1 MNCIARSSGTLTMFF
16 SSKYC
21 SLVTAVQEHITSCC
35 FGKKIYCIHKHVIRY
50 AQKTWIECSQI
61 SNTARRTCI
70 NTNSDAVSKYPSFS
84 TNNFGYLISVN
95 ILNAH
100 KQRSNN
106 NTTGIV
112 LYLHIILFYE
122 MKMCAVDSYCHI
134 YVSIALPNPQSTIA
148 VSKFPAYVGCISLIH
163 SIVRNSHAICRR
175 WVNNKSIWLNYIGM
189 RQLHKWQICY
199 PPYKSCCILSI
210 GSYAIPLVRVR
221 GVRTHLPCNLI
232 NSQRKHKTI
241 PCLFEC

>member
-1 MNCIARSSGTLTMFF
+1 MNCIARSSGTLTMLF

-21 SLVTAVQEHITSCC
+21 SLVTAVQEHIHLVVL
-35 FGKKIYCIHKHVIRY
+35 KKKKYIVYINMSYDTLKKHGL
-50 AQKTWIECSQI
+50 S
-61 SNTARRTCI
+61 
-70 NTNSDAVSKYPSFS
+70 
-84 TNNFGYLISVN
+84 
-95 ILNAH
+95 AH
-100 KQRSNN
+100 KYRTPHGARVSIQIRMPYQNIPHFQLTILVIWSLWIFWTRTSNDQ
-106 NTTGIV
+106 TTIQ
-112 LYLHIILFYE
+112 LELFYIYILSCS
-122 MKMCAVDSYCHI
+122 MKWKCVQSIHI
-134 YVSIALPNPQSTIA
+134 AIYISIALPNPQSTTA